1 MKEST
6 AFVQGN
12 VHGREEEERVRVK
25 QPTSIVLT
33 LVNVS
38 SPSAKIRVNI
48 HYIADTQLSVNFTF
62 VCTIDQLLLSMHLV
76 FIVIEGV
83 TTEKEEYKCSFR

>member
-33 LVNVS
+33 LLNVS
-38 SPSAKIRVNI
+38 SPSAKIRLLYTLQKNVLSKYFNYSPNVYL
-48 HYIADTQLSVNFTF
+48 YIISSTD
-62 VCTIDQLLLSMHLV
+62 
-76 FIVIEGV
+76 
-83 TTEKEEYKCSFR
+83 R

>member
-12 VHGREEEERVRVK
+12 VHEREEEERVRVK

-38 SPSAKIRVNI
+38 SPSAKIR
-48 HYIADTQLSVNFTF
+48 YK
-62 VCTIDQLLLSMHLV
+62 
-76 FIVIEGV
+76 
-83 TTEKEEYKCSFR
+83 TTVYLTNECSFTII